1 MKHLKIFFLLFVLV
15 ITTTGC
21 KQEIALHQLESEI
34 IQIDLV
40 YSPFGENEILHTIT
54 GEDISD
60 FLDGLL
66 ELKLYKNSSPQNIGG
81 GLIVQVVYSDG
92 SVELLGTSSVGY
104 ISDGVVE
111 HDGWYYLDGEDI
123 GDLFSKYVDIS
134 QLPYLWPQ

>member
-1 MKHLKIFFLLFVLV
+1 MKRIIILFLLLFFL
-15 ITTTGC
+15 IAITGC
-21 KQEIALHQLESEI
+21 TQSITLHQPESEI

-54 GEDISD
+54 GEDISG
-60 FLDGLL
+60 FLDDLL

-81 GLIVQVVYSDG
+81 GLIVQVVYSEG

-104 ISDGVVE
+104 ISDGVME

-123 GDLFSKYVDIS
+123 GDLFSEYVDIS